1 MAATPNRCSSSTTT
15 RPRSRNATSFDSSR
29 WVPITMSTVPFASP
43 ATVASCSFA
52 DTNRDSSFTVSG
64 NAANRWLNVV
74 KCCPASTVVGTRT
87 ATCLPSWVALNAA
100 RSATSVLP

>member
-1 MAATPNRCSSSTTT
+1 
-15 RPRSRNATSFDSSR
+15 
-29 WVPITMSTVPFASP
+29 MSTEPAASP

-52 DTNRDSSFTVSG
+52 PTNRDSSLTMIG
-64 NAANRWLNVV
+64 NAANRWENVV
-74 KCCPASTVVGTRT
+74 KCCPANTVVGTRT

>member
-1 MAATPNRCSSSTTT
+1 M
-15 RPRSRNATSFDSSR
+15 NATSFDSSR
-29 WVPITMSTVPFASP
+29 CVPMTMSTDPFASP

-52 DTNRDSSFTVSG
+52 ETNRDSSRTLIG
-64 NAANRWLNVV
+64 NAENRWLNVV
-74 KCCPASTVVGTRT
+74 KCWPARTVVGTRT